1 MTNANVVAILL
12 STCALTSANKIDSQ
26 PQLQRKFHLRSSNI
40 VDILQD
46 ETRDSSYLTRF
57 LGKSG
62 KGMKSSKS
70 SHSVDVYYQLLE
82 QQSRSSSSECTKW
95 ETSYVT
101 ELQPQYY
108 VWRPSS
114 SNSATVGA
122 NGGKSGK
129 EGKGDKGRKLG
140 KSEKTMVKYVEVQ
153 KEVKTCVEREHT
165 TDVFDAIGKSGKAGK
180 GGKAYYGKGG
190 KDESLTI
197 VQVPS
202 TVSQELIR

>member
-1 MTNANVVAILL
+1 MTNANLVAALLL
-12 STCALTSANKIDSQ
+12 STSVIDGQ
-26 PQLQRKFHLRSSNI
+26 PQFQRKAHLRSSNI

-70 SHSVDVYYQLLE
+70 SDLVDEYYQLLE
-82 QQSRSSSSECTKW
+82 QQSRSSSSECVKW

-114 SNSATVGA
+114 SNSVTGA
-122 NGGKSGK
+122 NGSKSGK
-129 EGKGDKGRKLG
+129 GGKGDKGRKLG

-153 KEVKTCVEREHT
+153 KEVKTCVEREHS
-165 TDVFDAIGKSGKAGK
+165 DNLFDASGKSGKVGK
-180 GGKAYYGKGG
+180 AGKAYKGKGG
-190 KDESLTI
+190 KDESVTI
-197 VQVPS
+197 DQTSS
-202 TVSQELIR
+202 TVSQELIH

>member
-1 MTNANVVAILL
+1 MTNANLVAALL
-12 STCALTSANKIDSQ
+12 LLTSNKIDGQ
-26 PQLQRKFHLRSSNI
+26 PQFQRKAHLRSSNI

-70 SHSVDVYYQLLE
+70 SDLVDEYYQLLE
-82 QQSRSSSSECTKW
+82 QQSRSSSSECVKW

-108 VWRPSS
+108 VWRPST
-114 SNSATVGA
+114 SNSVTGA
-122 NGGKSGK
+122 NGSKSGK
-129 EGKGDKGRKLG
+129 GGKGDKGRKLG

-153 KEVKTCVEREHT
+153 KEVKTCVEREHS
-165 TDVFDAIGKSGKAGK
+165 DNLFDASGKSGKVGK
-180 GGKAYYGKGG
+180 AGKAYEGKGG
-190 KDESLTI
+190 KDENVTI
-197 VQVPS
+197 DQTSS
-202 TVSQELIR
+202 TVSQELIH